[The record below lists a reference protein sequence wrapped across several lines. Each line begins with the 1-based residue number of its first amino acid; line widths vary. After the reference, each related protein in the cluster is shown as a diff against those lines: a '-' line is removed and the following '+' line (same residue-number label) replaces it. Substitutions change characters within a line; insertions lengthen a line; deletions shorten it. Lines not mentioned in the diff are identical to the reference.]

1 MYRENYYNS
10 LQAELVEMVAGH
22 LTPVARHYGYSEAP
36 LEANIKWRPQVLLL
50 GNYSSGKST
59 FINELLQAHIQS
71 SGQAPTDDSFTV
83 ITYDE
88 SEPENIPVQ
97 VTEERDGK
105 SLLNDPEYPFESL
118 RKHGE
123 RFASHFRLK
132 KVNSP
137 FLKHLAIIDTPGMHD
152 SVSERDRGY
161 NYQEVVGNLAQMADL
176 ILILFDPHKAGT
188 VRELHTSIK
197 ETLPGRTFED
207 RLLFVLNRIDECG
220 SLNDLLRVY
229 GTLCWNLSHMTGRK
243 DIPVIYLSYSPHAGG
258 SLQQKDSGYL
268 RYLDNQREELK
279 KAISNAPLHHLDH
292 LATFIETHGQRL
304 SHFLES
310 LISYRLEF
318 RKFRVKNTF
327 IGFFISLLC
336 GGGAFL
342 AMLTESVP
350 EQVGQYIQTAFKIE
364 DAVQQSLVGGGAVA
378 LLVMILWMALV
389 QRLFA
394 KPFHRNLLR
403 NIDDLTPLGDQ
414 NRQDSWENVQELAYG
429 YLEETG
435 GRFSLGQVKRE
446 YANVNRICKKGS
458 REVWEALN
466 EFLSLKDDEADA
478 ASLKTFLHR
487 RERYEH
493 IDPESLPPE

>member
-22 LTPVARHYGYSEAP
+22 LTPVAQRYGYSEAP

-83 ITYDE
+83 ITYDD

-105 SLLNDPEYPFESL
+105 SLINDPEYPFESL
-118 RKHGE
+118 GKHGE

-137 FLKHLAIIDTPGMHD
+137 FLKHLAVIDTPGMHD

-161 NYQEVVGNLAQMADL
+161 NYQEVVGSLAQMADL

-243 DIPVIYLSYSPHAGG
+243 DIPIIYLSYSPHAGN
-258 SLQQKDSGYL
+258 SQQKEGGYL

-304 SHFLES
+304 SHFLEG
-310 LISYRLEF
+310 LIGYRTKF
-318 RKFRVKNTF
+318 RKFRVKNTL
-327 IGFFISLLC
+327 IGFFVSLLF
-336 GGGAFL
+336 GAGAFL
-342 AMLTESVP
+342 AMLTENLP
-350 EQVGQYIQTAFKIE
+350 AQIGQSIQAAFKIE
-364 DAVQQSLVGGGAVA
+364 DAVQQSLVAGGAIS
-378 LLVMILWMALV
+378 LLVMILWMVVV

-394 KPFHRNLLR
+394 KPFHRNLLK
-403 NIDDLTPLGDQ
+403 NIDDLTPLENQ
-414 NRQDSWENVQELAYG
+414 NRRDNWENVRELTHS
-429 YLEETG
+429 YLEKTG

-446 YANVNRICKKGS
+446 YANLTRICKKGS
-458 REVWEALN
+458 KEVWEALN
-466 EFLSLKDDEADA
+466 EFLSIKDEETDA
-478 ASLKTFLHR
+478 ASMKAFLHR
-487 RERYEH
+487 REMYQQ
-493 IDPESLPPE
+493 IDPDSLPPE